1 MSSLKVLD
9 GCPYGYRPYPDSTT
23 NALNPCFLSVL
34 SAWQAVFFI
43 LVGAY
48 QLWKLYMNENV
59 PLRLK
64 KFPILPSKI
73 SSQHI
78 RHLTNVGFQSTL
90 ILCQIALVSQP
101 GDGIYPPILK
111 RALYLNLLFNLG
123 ISLPTQY
130 LVYFKST
137 YSMGSQLFYY
147 MLQIFLQIFLVLQRY
162 YHGSSDQ
169 TLTLINGQAAI
180 VLELLLL
187 FSSMSIFIYDLC
199 FFEPI
204 KELTEYYKE
213 NGWYPPVHILS
224 YITFIWMNKLIV
236 ETYRDK
242 KIKNPNQLPLPPVNL
257 NIKSIGKE
265 FKGNWELEKW
275 LNRNSLW
282 RAIWKS
288 FGKTIAIAMLYE
300 TTSDLLS
307 VVQPQFLR
315 IFIDGFNPDAPSK
328 YPSLNGVFIALTLF
342 VVSVV
347 SVFLTNQFYIG
358 IFEAGLGI
366 RGSLASLVYQKSLR
380 LTLAE
385 RNNRSAGDV
394 LNLMSVDVL
403 RIQRFF
409 ENAQTIIG
417 APIQIIVVLMSLYW
431 LLGKAV
437 IGGLITMA
445 IMMPINAY
453 LSKKVKKLSK
463 TQMKYKDLR
472 IKTITEILNAIKS
485 IKLYAWEEPMMER
498 LNYVRNDME
507 LQNFRKIG
515 IVSNLIYFAWN
526 CVPLMVTCSTFG
538 LFSLFS
544 DTPLSPAIVFPSLS
558 LFNILNS
565 AIYSVPSM
573 INTIIETSVSMER
586 LKSFLLSDEI
596 DDSFIERIDPSVS
609 ERTLP
614 VIEMN
619 NITFLWKS
627 KEALASGQ
635 FEGNSNVD
643 EESIIGSSQIALKNI
658 DHFEAKRGDLVCVVG
673 RVGAGKSTFLK
684 AILGQLPC
692 MSGSK
697 GSIPPKLIIRASSL
711 AYCSQESWIMNS
723 SVRENILFGH
733 KFDKAYYDL
742 TIKACQLLPDLK
754 ILPDGDE
761 TLVGEKGI
769 SLSGGQKARLSL
781 ARAVYSRADIYLL
794 DDVLSAVDAEVSK
807 NIVEY
812 VLIGKAALLKNKT
825 IILTTNTVPILKHS
839 QMIYALENGKIIEQG
854 NYESVMNREN
864 TNSKLKKLLEEFDSP
879 IDSGSKSDM
888 QTEHRSESD
897 MDEPL
902 QLKVVESETED
913 EIATEGELEL
923 IKANSRRASLA
934 TLRPRPFVGVQFD
947 SAKKTA
953 QEAEKTEVG
962 RVKSKVYL
970 AYIKACG
977 VLGVV
982 LFFLF
987 MILTRVFDLAE
998 NFWLKY
1004 WSESNEKNGSNER
1017 VWMFVGVY
1025 SLIGVG
1031 SAAFNNLR
1039 SIVMLLYC
1047 SIRGSKKLHENMAKS
1062 VIRSP
1067 MVFFETTPVGRIINR
1082 FSSDMD
1088 AVDSSL
1094 QYIFSFFFKSILT
1107 YLVTVI
1113 LVGYNMPW
1121 FFVFNMFLLVI
1132 YIYYQTFYIV
1142 LSRELKRLISISYSP
1157 IMSLMSES
1165 LNGYSIIDAYDHFE
1179 RFIYLNYEK
1188 IQYNIDFVFNF
1199 RSTNRWL
1206 SVRLQTIGATIVLAT
1221 AMLALTTMNTKKQL
1235 SSGMVGLLMSYS
1247 LEVTGS
1253 LTWIVRTT
1261 VMIETNIV
1269 SVERIVE
1276 YCELPSE
1283 ARSINPENRPDE
1295 SWPSKGSIEFKN
1307 YSTKYR
1313 ENLDPVLRDI
1323 NVRIK
1328 PCEKIGIVGRT
1339 GAGKST
1345 LSLALFRILEPTEG
1359 SIVIDDINISD
1370 LGLFDLRSHLAI
1382 IPQDAQAFEG
1392 TVRTNLDPFNRYSE
1406 GELKKAVDLAHLS
1419 PHLEKML
1426 DNEIRGTDG
1435 AAEENGNVLDILNV
1449 KINEN
1454 GTNLSVGQRQLLCLA
1469 RALLNRS
1476 KILVLD
1482 EATASVDMETDK
1494 IIQDTIRREFK
1505 DRTILTIAHRIDT
1518 VLDSDKI
1525 IVLDEGTVKEFD
1537 SPSKLLSDKASIF
1550 YSLCEKGGYL
1560 KQ

>member
-1 MSSLKVLD
+1 
-9 GCPYGYRPYPDSTT
+9 
-23 NALNPCFLSVL
+23 
-34 SAWQAVFFI
+34 
-43 LVGAY
+43 
-48 QLWKLYMNENV
+48 
-59 PLRLK
+59 
-64 KFPILPSKI
+64 
-73 SSQHI
+73 
-78 RHLTNVGFQSTL
+78 
-90 ILCQIALVSQP
+90 
-101 GDGIYPPILK
+101 
-111 RALYLNLLFNLG
+111 
-123 ISLPTQY
+123 
-130 LVYFKST
+130 
-137 YSMGSQLFYY
+137 
-147 MLQIFLQIFLVLQRY
+147 
-162 YHGSSDQ
+162 
-169 TLTLINGQAAI
+169 
-180 VLELLLL
+180 
-187 FSSMSIFIYDLC
+187 
-199 FFEPI
+199 
-204 KELTEYYKE
+204 
-213 NGWYPPVHILS
+213 
-224 YITFIWMNKLIV
+224 
-236 ETYRDK
+236 
-242 KIKNPNQLPLPPVNL
+242 
-257 NIKSIGKE
+257 
-265 FKGNWELEKW
+265 
-275 LNRNSLW
+275 
-282 RAIWKS
+282 
-288 FGKTIAIAMLYE
+288 
-300 TTSDLLS
+300 
-307 VVQPQFLR
+307 
-315 IFIDGFNPDAPSK
+315 
-328 YPSLNGVFIALTLF
+328 
-342 VVSVV
+342 
-347 SVFLTNQFYIG
+347 
-358 IFEAGLGI
+358 
-366 RGSLASLVYQKSLR
+366 
-380 LTLAE
+380 
-385 RNNRSAGDV
+385 
-394 LNLMSVDVL
+394 
-403 RIQRFF
+403 
-409 ENAQTIIG
+409 
-417 APIQIIVVLMSLYW
+417 
-431 LLGKAV
+431 
-437 IGGLITMA
+437 
-445 IMMPINAY
+445 
-453 LSKKVKKLSK
+453 
-463 TQMKYKDLR
+463 
-472 IKTITEILNAIKS
+472 
-485 IKLYAWEEPMMER
+485 
-498 LNYVRNDME
+498 
-507 LQNFRKIG
+507 
-515 IVSNLIYFAWN
+515 
-526 CVPLMVTCSTFG
+526 MVACSTFG
-538 LFSLFS
+538 LFSLFNDS
-544 DTPLSPAIVFPSLS
+544 PLSPAIVFPSLS

-573 INTIIETSVSMER
+573 INTIIETSVSMKR

-596 DDSFIERIDPSVS
+596 DDSFIERIDPSVD

-627 KEALASGQ
+627 KEALASSQ
-635 FEGNSNVD
+635 LENNSRAD
-643 EESIIGSSQIALKNI
+643 EESAMGSSQIALKNI
-658 DHFEAKRGDLVCVVG
+658 DHFEAKRGNLVCIVG

-697 GSIPPKLIIRASSL
+697 ESIPPKLIIRSSSL
-711 AYCSQESWIMNS
+711 AYCSQESWIMNA
-723 SVRENILFGH
+723 SVKENILFGH

-742 TIKACQLLPDLK
+742 TIKACQLLPDLR

-794 DDVLSAVDAEVSK
+794 DDILSAVDAEVSK
-807 NIVEY
+807 NIIEY
-812 VLIGKAALLKNKT
+812 VLIGKKALLKNKT
-825 IILTTNTVPILKHS
+825 IILTTNTVSILKHS
-839 QMIYALENGKIIEQG
+839 QMIYALENGEIVEQG
-854 NYESVMNREN
+854 NYDSVMNREN
-864 TNSKLKKLLEEFDSP
+864 STSKLKKLLEEFDSP
-879 IDSGSKSDM
+879 IDKGNEND
-888 QTEHRSESD
+888 THTGHRSESD
-897 MDEPL
+897 IDEPL

-913 EIATEGELEL
+913 EVITDSELEL
-923 IKANSRRASLA
+923 IKTKSRRASLA
-934 TLRPRPFVGVQFD
+934 TLRPRPFVGAQLD

-962 RVKSKVYL
+962 RVKTKVYL

-1004 WSESNEKNGSNER
+1004 WSESNERNGSNER

-1039 SIVMLLYC
+1039 SIMMLLYC
-1047 SIRGSKKLHENMAKS
+1047 SIRGSKKLHESMAKS
-1062 VIRSP
+1062 VIKSP
-1067 MVFFETTPVGRIINR
+1067 MIFFETTPVGRIINR

-1121 FFVFNMFLLVI
+1121 FLVFNMFLLGI

-1221 AMLALTTMNTKKQL
+1221 AMLTLATMNTKKQL

-1283 ARSINPENRPDE
+1283 AQSINPEKRPDKN
-1295 SWPSKGSIEFKN
+1295 WPSRGSIEFKD

-1313 ENLDPVLRDI
+1313 ENLDPVLKDI
-1323 NVRIK
+1323 NVKIE
-1328 PCEKIGIVGRT
+1328 PCEKVGIVGRT

-1359 SIVIDDINISD
+1359 KIIIDGINISD

-1392 TVRTNLDPFNRYSE
+1392 TVKTNLDPFNRYSE
-1406 GELKKAVDLAHLS
+1406 DELKKAVELAHLK

-1426 DNEIRGTDG
+1426 ENEPSDS
-1435 AAEENGNVLDILNV
+1435 EESCDIKDILDV

-1454 GTNLSVGQRQLLCLA
+1454 GSNLSVGQRQLLCLA

-1482 EATASVDMETDK
+1482 EATASIDMETDK

-1525 IVLDEGTVKEFD
+1525 IVLDEGSVKEFD
-1537 SPSKLLSDKASIF
+1537 SPSKLLSNKASIF